1 MTRELRRQFD
11 LLRLI
16 TVKEITLKYKRTYLG
31 ILWSLLN
38 PVLSTM
44 IFYIAFRIFMRIRV
58 ENYTL
63 FLVSAM
69 FPWTAFSAA
78 SSLSASSLIN
88 NVSLI
93 KKIRFPRQMLVI
105 SVVIAQLVNF
115 LFSIPVICVVV
126 LLYDLTPGLSWI
138 AGIPILVVVQFTL
151 TLGFCLA
158 LSMVNA
164 YFRDMEY
171 IIGIFLN
178 MLFWLTPIIYPVST
192 VPERY
197 RAYMYINP
205 LTSLMSSWRELFMRN
220 RIEWRGIGL
229 SFAVSLG
236 LLCCGMLIFQTLGRR
251 IDEVL

>member
-1 MTRELRRQFD
+1 MNRELRRQFD
-11 LLRLI
+11 LLWLI
-16 TVKEITLKYKRTYLG
+16 TVKEMTLKYKRTYLG

-38 PVLSTM
+38 PVLSSI
-44 IFYIAFRIFMRIRV
+44 IFYIAFRIFMRVHI

-78 SSLSASSLIN
+78 STLSASSLVN

-93 KKIRFPRQMLVI
+93 KKIRFPRQILVVA
-105 SVVIAQLVNF
+105 VVIAQLVNF
-115 LFSIPVICVVV
+115 LFSIPVICVIL
-126 LLYDLTPGLSWI
+126 LLYHLTPGWSWM
-138 AGIPILVVVQFTL
+138 AGIPILVTIQFTL

-178 MLFWLTPIIYPVST
+178 MLFWLTPVVYPVSA
-192 VPERY
+192 VPEQY
-197 RAYMYINP
+197 RAYMYVNP
-205 LTSLMSSWRELFMRN
+205 LTPLMSSWRELFMRN
-220 RIEWRGIGL
+220 QIEWGGVGL

-236 LLCCGMLIFQTLGRR
+236 VLCCGMLIFQMLGQRV
-251 IDEVL
+251 DEIL

>member
-11 LLRLI
+11 LLWLI
-16 TVKEITLKYKRTYLG
+16 TVKEVTLKYKRTYLG
-31 ILWSLLN
+31 IIWSLLN
-38 PVLSTM
+38 PVLSSI
-44 IFYIAFRIFMRIRV
+44 IFYIAFRIFMRVRV

-63 FLVSAM
+63 FLMSAM

-126 LLYDLTPGLSWI
+126 LLYHLTPGLSWM
-138 AGIPILVVVQFTL
+138 AGIPILIVVQFTL

-158 LSMVNA
+158 LSMVNT

-178 MLFWLTPIIYPVST
+178 MLFWLTPVVYPVSA
-192 VPERY
+192 VPEQY
-197 RAYMYINP
+197 RTYMYVNP
-205 LTSLMSSWRELFMRN
+205 LTPLMSSWRELFMSN
-220 RIEWRGIGL
+220 RIEWGGIGL
-229 SFAVSLG
+229 SFAISLG
-236 LLCCGMLIFQTLGRR
+236 VLCCGTLIFRVLGQRV
-251 IDEVL
+251 DEIL